1 MKKIQPNL
9 HKSLFFEST
18 DPTSNNGGIH
28 SHMAWI
34 SSHFATTFTKSS
46 TLYLMLGE
54 DTRHLIFE

>member
-1 MKKIQPNL
+1 
-9 HKSLFFEST
+9 
-18 DPTSNNGGIH
+18 
-28 SHMAWI
+28 MAWI